1 MISMYIQ
8 CMCML
13 NMTNIW
19 YDMIWYDMI
28 WYDMIWYDMIWY
40 KVYIYTYILISQYII
55 HVKYHQAGIERRN
68 PDVIC
73 IILRFKQKN
82 VGLSNLQVKK
92 TTTST
97 LSSLHLNKSNQTWP
111 NLISYCSWPNKLIK
125 CTTMKALRKC
135 RNIYLLSAAHHQA
148 YWIHPCQ
155 DHIRNYHIKYTKF
168 QQHLI
173 SSHLPKCR

>member
-28 WYDMIWYDMIWY
+28 WY
-40 KVYIYTYILISQYII
+40 KVYIHILISQYII
-55 HVKYHQAGIERRN
+55 HVKYHQACIERRN

-125 CTTMKALRKC
+125 CTTMKALKKC

-173 SSHLPKCR
+173 SSHLPKCK